1 MVEFKKA
8 SPLLYL
14 LIMPTGSNPI
24 LPQFGSGA
32 RSTKDA
38 IISILSEEW
47 PLTAK
52 QIYNKL
58 RRQQAS
64 GISYQAVHKTLNTLQ
79 SHRIIANQG
88 MAYLLDYAWIKNVK
102 EFSEHLETAYA
113 LNEQQ
118 NLNANP
124 LNLMFNSVYDVDKF
138 LIEFGKKEISGK
150 KEILCLHWTHF
161 WIPLFMFREE
171 YRQMNEILSACNT
184 YSITRGNTAIDRQ
197 FCRFWQGKGVRAKC
211 GVDSASTIDMVIYK
225 DIVAEVFYPQTIK
238 YEIDKVYERASSAN
252 DIDADGF
259 FRNVFEKKV
268 RIPVVINRNKGLAQF
283 LKKQTLSYFRKGQ

>member
-1 MVEFKKA
+1 
-8 SPLLYL
+8 
-14 LIMPTGSNPI
+14 MPTGSSPI
-24 LPQFGSGA
+24 LPQFGSKAG
-32 RSTKDA
+32 STKDA

-58 RRQQAS
+58 RRQQAI

-79 SHRIIANQG
+79 SHRIIASQG
-88 MAYLLDYAWIKNVK
+88 MAYLLDNEWIKNIK

-113 LNEQQ
+113 LNEPQ
-118 NLNANP
+118 NPNANP

-138 LIEFGKKEISGK
+138 LIGFGKKEISGK
-150 KEILCLHWTHF
+150 KEVLCLHWTHF
-161 WIPLFMFREE
+161 WIPLFMFMEE
-171 YRQMNEILSACNT
+171 YRQMNEILAACNT

-197 FCRFWQGKGVRAKC
+197 FCNFWRKKGIHAKC

-225 DIVAEVFYPQTIK
+225 DIVAEVFYPQAIK
-238 YEIDKVYERASSAN
+238 YEIDKVYERASGAN

-283 LKKQTLSYFRKGQ
+283 LKKQTLSYFRKGE